1 MFIYEE
7 FMARSSTRHALK
19 KGSNFMGMM
28 NVLMQLRYV
37 RSMIQYNFVRLTS
50 FLTLCRIMTLS
61 IVLFRKVT
69 NHPDLFEP
77 RSVVTPF
84 VVDPIIMPM
93 APCVIGISAANSVLA
108 RVSDALISPLW
119 SGSQGTPS
127 IDAGLRHDVIESDE
141 LLKLEASFAIP
152 CQKKDDCKDGS
163 VCSALMALAEEI
175 YDKDFGEKCDSTKFI
190 NKLNTQRCRAV
201 PFAYPRRLINAI
213 YLLKPPL
220 QQNSGDVL
228 GSPAHLLA
236 MRRDQQERADDVG
249 GLIKRFV
256 FAVPKAGAQRVAMAI
271 NSRQTGNISE
281 AILNE
286 VLLEPLQECLL
297 PFREAHARLTSFF
310 PDKKLIQFDAG
321 KLQALAELLRERKR
335 GGHKVLIFTQMSKM
349 LDILEAFL
357 NMNGHTYVRLDGS
370 TSVDQ
375 RQRLMDRFNNDPKIF
390 CFILSTRS
398 GGTGVNL
405 IGADTVVFY
414 DSDWNP
420 AQDAQ
425 AQDRAHR

>member
-1 MFIYEE
+1 
-7 FMARSSTRHALK
+7 
-19 KGSNFMGMM
+19 
-28 NVLMQLRYV
+28 
-37 RSMIQYNFVRLTS
+37 
-50 FLTLCRIMTLS
+50 MTLS
-61 IVLFRKVT
+61 ILLFRKVT

-84 VVDPIIMPM
+84 VADPITVPM
-93 APCVIGISAANSVLA
+93 APCVVGMSATSSVFA
-108 RVSDALISPLW
+108 KVSDALISPLW
-119 SGSQGTPS
+119 SGSQGSPS
-127 IDAGLRHDVIESDE
+127 MDAGLRHDVIESDE
-141 LLKLEASFAIP
+141 LLALEASLAMP
-152 CQKKDDCKDGS
+152 RQLAMKDECDEDVS
-163 VCSALMALAEEI
+163 VCSALMALADEVNDME
-175 YDKDFGEKCDSTKFI
+175 YEEKCDSTKFL
-190 NKLNTQRCRAV
+190 NKGNAQRCRAA
-201 PFAYPRRLINAI
+201 PFAYTRRLIEVI
-213 YLLKPPL
+213 SFPESLR
-220 QQNSGDVL
+220 QQNTCNIFST
-228 GSPAHLLA
+228 PAQLLT
-236 MRRDQQERADDVG
+236 MRKNQQDRADDLS

-256 FAVPKAGAQRVAMAI
+256 FAVPKAGAQRVAMAT
-271 NSRQTGNISE
+271 SLRQTENISE
-281 AILNE
+281 VILND
-286 VLLEPLQECLL
+286 VLLEPVQECLL

-310 PDKKLIQFDAG
+310 PDKRLVQFDAG